1 MIWPRHRLPDPLC
14 WVDSTIP
21 GDVMHPLPAKY
32 QDWIND
38 NDKCKYLDFGH
49 RRCGAPLSR
58 PSPSILVGYPS
69 EAHHYDHILG
79 QIWARLFLRLS
90 EESSTT
96 SHKNS
101 SKAVHKLKFW
111 SHSHLLIV
119 TSLSVSQYVSD
130 SERGWNM
137 LYVKISKVKLYRRL
151 TFQTDSECRRPRK
164 HKFK

>member
-1 MIWPRHRLPDPLC
+1 
-14 WVDSTIP
+14 
-21 GDVMHPLPAKY
+21 MHPLPAKY

-38 NDKCKYLDFGH
+38 IDNDQCKYLDFGH

-130 SERGWNM
+130 SERG
-137 LYVKISKVKLYRRL
+137 
-151 TFQTDSECRRPRK
+151 
-164 HKFK
+164 